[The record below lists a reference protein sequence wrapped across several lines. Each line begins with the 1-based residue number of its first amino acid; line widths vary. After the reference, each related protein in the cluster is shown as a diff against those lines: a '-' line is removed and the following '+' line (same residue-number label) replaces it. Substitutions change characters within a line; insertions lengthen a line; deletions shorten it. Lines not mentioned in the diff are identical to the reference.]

1 MREDV
6 IKSVESVL
14 YDFPDL
20 CRDVVLMERYYEA
33 GSSPS
38 ESGPVQGGPEMP
50 AQQRVVESKER
61 DGRMK
66 TLNHVVGIIQEGM
79 KELTDDTREIVDR
92 LFFRRESMKYAAD
105 EMGYTVRTIYNKK
118 YSAMRQMRETCL
130 EVYKIV
136 KRWQYERDEDRIEA
150 VMMKSRRE
158 G

>member
-6 IKSVESVL
+6 VKSVESVL

-20 CRDVVLMERYYEA
+20 CRDIVMMERYHEA
-33 GSSPS
+33 GPSPS
-38 ESGPVQGGPEMP
+38 NVGPVQGGSDVPS
-50 AQQRVVESKER
+50 QQRVVESKER

-66 TLNHVVGIIQEGM
+66 MLNQVVRLLHESM
-79 KELTDDTREIVDR
+79 KDLSDDTREVVDR

-136 KRWQYERDEDRIEA
+136 KRWRYERDEDRIEA
-150 VMMKSRRE
+150 VMKVEKRSE
-158 G
+158 